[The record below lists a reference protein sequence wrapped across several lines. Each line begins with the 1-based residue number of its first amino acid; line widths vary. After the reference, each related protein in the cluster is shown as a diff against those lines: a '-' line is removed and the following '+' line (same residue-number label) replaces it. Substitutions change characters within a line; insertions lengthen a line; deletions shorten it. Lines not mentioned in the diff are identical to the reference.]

1 MAKRAKWLVISVSI
15 LFWGCKED
23 VGIELPPDVQ
33 RTEVKYAEF
42 TLPVTN
48 VYFDSLRTDSRGV
61 AFLGEY
67 SDEVYGSISS
77 KVFTEYRFKSGDIVD
92 EMTVDKGDFNETIE
106 DITFEKA
113 QLFLD
118 ITDALS
124 STNSI
129 ALQVEI
135 STLADSI
142 FAEGLYLRDSEILKN
157 ELIQSSTVNFDEI
170 DTVDFTNQAEHLV
183 TIDLSTEYSNYILST
198 FEEDS
203 AAMRPLGFVIE
214 PNSGSGL
221 LSIDMTNP
229 STEIGLLMRG
239 RLIDTLGVYKKDT
252 LFTAVTFTL
261 SSSASNYFTKIDRD
275 RSTSLFASSA
285 DKMEIEPVGDF
296 VYLNTLAGLFP
307 RIDLSPF
314 IEFSESESG
323 ILFNRVT
330 LEIAVEENP
339 SFIPHQGFSQFYFSY
354 DRQDKVVINWP
365 STLPYP
371 SFLGTDYLGTIM
383 QRDVRYLGLRSDFS
397 PAIFTNQTLSED
409 GGPRAFVGNEVVF
422 WQSVYENSQD
432 DLKGIKI
439 ENRPLIRAFLVGVDN
454 LVMVPGQAL
463 PLGRNSI
470 NKESIKLKVF
480 YTQLKD

>member
-1 MAKRAKWLVISVSI
+1 MNLLAKRAKWLVLSASI

-67 SDEVYGSISS
+67 SDDVYGTISS

-142 FAEGLYLRDSEILKN
+142 FAEGLYLRDSEIPKN

-214 PNSGSGL
+214 PTSGSGL

-275 RSTSLFASSA
+275 RSTSLFASAA

-296 VYLNTLAGLFP
+296 VYFNSLAGIFP
-307 RIDLSPF
+307 KISLDPL
-314 IEFSESESG
+314 IEFSTNNQG
-323 ILFNRVT
+323 VLFNLVT
-330 LEIAVEENP
+330 LEIPVQVNP
-339 SFIPHQGFSQFYFSY
+339 DYVPDNTYTNFYFSRINGAEY
-354 DRQDKVVINWP
+354 NINWP
-365 STLPYP
+365 ATLTSPGSFGTTFLTDAGYIQTPANAVVRLSTIDT
-371 SFLGTDYLGTIM
+371 GTDITKSY
-383 QRDVRYLGLRSDFS
+383 FS
-397 PAIFTNQTLSED
+397 N
-409 GGPRAFVGNEVVF
+409 FVIF
-422 WQSVYENSQD
+422 WQHMFDNIQD
-432 DLKGIKI
+432 DLDGV
-439 ENRPLIRAFLVGVDN
+439 EVDQRPFRRAYLTGVDN
-454 LVMVPGQAL
+454 LVMIPGQSL